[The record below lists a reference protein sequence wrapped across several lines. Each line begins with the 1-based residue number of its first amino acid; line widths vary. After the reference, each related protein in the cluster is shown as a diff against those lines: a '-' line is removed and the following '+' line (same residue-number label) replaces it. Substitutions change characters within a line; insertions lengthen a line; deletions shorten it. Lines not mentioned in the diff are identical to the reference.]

1 MLPPRKSLGRSL
13 NFAAGATNQLCNA
26 RLERHGLQ
34 LPQWVVL
41 SVLWQQDGLL
51 VSEIARY
58 NGSNVAAVSRLLD
71 RMEKSGLVERRPDAD
86 DRRAV
91 RVWCTEMGRAL
102 DHLAAFHEDIN
113 AALLQ
118 GLSPA
123 EVETL
128 YALLDRVAAN
138 ARDAPR

>member
-26 RLERHGLQ
+26 QLERYGLQ

-41 SVLWQQDGLL
+41 SVLWQQDGLP

-71 RMEKSGLVERRPDAD
+71 RMENSGLVVRRPDAE

-91 RVWCTEMGRAL
+91 RVWCTDQGRAL
-102 DHLAAFHEDIN
+102 DHLANFHEDIN
-113 AALLQ
+113 AALLTD
-118 GLSPA
+118 LSPDEA
-123 EVETL
+123 DTL
-128 YALLDRVAAN
+128 HALLDRVTAN
-138 ARDAPR
+138 ARAAPR